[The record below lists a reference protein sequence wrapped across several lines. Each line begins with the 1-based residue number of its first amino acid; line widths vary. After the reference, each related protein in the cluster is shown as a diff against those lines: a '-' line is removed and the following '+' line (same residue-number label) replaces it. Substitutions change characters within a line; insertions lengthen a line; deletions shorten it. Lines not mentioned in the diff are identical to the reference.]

1 MAEFHLGWF
10 LGPGITVQ
18 GWNEPGYAPGYDWTK
33 PDIFQDAARALERAC
48 FDLLILEDT
57 SAVPYAYGGS
67 MDYYLRTATMTPKLD
82 PVILTPYLAQATK
95 RLGLAVTMTSTFYPP
110 WLLARSL
117 ATMDHY
123 SNGRIAWNIV
133 TATSDAAAQ
142 NYGHDKQFEHDLR
155 YDMADEYV
163 DLCSQLWDAW
173 DADAVVMDA
182 DSGVF
187 IDPEK
192 VRAINFEGK
201 FYKSRGPLNMPRSP
215 QGRPIFVAPGGSP
228 RGRRFSGRNAD
239 VVLATSGTMADMK
252 KYRDDVRGYAEGF
265 GRDPDQMKVMFA
277 VTPILVDKPED
288 VAPKKEAL
296 AKAKADHMEKGMAAM
311 SFLSGIDFSK
321 FDLDAPVGE
330 IKTNG
335 MQTMLQM
342 FAKHG
347 PQATLRQIMTH
358 SADDGF
364 NQMIGTPD
372 MIASMM
378 GEIVEEVGGD
388 GFLIA
393 GHIKPSYVSDICDR
407 LVPVLQKRGLTRTAY
422 EHETFRENLMA
433 F

>member
-18 GWNEPGYAPGYDWTK
+18 GWNEPGYSPGYDWTK
-33 PDIFQDAARALERAC
+33 PDLFQDSARALERAC

-57 SAVPYAYGGS
+57 SAVPYTYQGS

-82 PVILTPYLAQATK
+82 PVILTPLLAAATK
-95 RLGLAVTMTSTFYPP
+95 RLGLAVTMTTTFYPP

-117 ATMDHY
+117 STMDHY
-123 SNGRIAWNIV
+123 SGGRIGWNIV

-142 NYGHDKQFEHDLR
+142 NYGLDKQIDHDLR

-163 DLCSQLWDAW
+163 DLVGQLWDAW
-173 DADAVVMDA
+173 EPDALVMDPK
-182 DSGVF
+182 GMF
-187 IDPEK
+187 IDPSK
-192 VRAINFEGK
+192 VKALNFEGQ
-201 FYKSRGPLNMPRSP
+201 FYKTRGPLNVPRSP
-215 QGRPIFVAPGGSP
+215 QGRPVYVAPGGSP

-239 VVLATSGTMADMK
+239 IVLATSGTMADMK
-252 KYRDDVRGYAEGF
+252 KYREDVRGHAAAF
-265 GRDPDQMKVMFA
+265 GRDPDSMKVMFA
-277 VTPILVDKPED
+277 VTPFVVESKD
-288 VAPKKEAL
+288 EAVEL
-296 AKAKADHMEKGMAAM
+296 KAKMQDAKKNHMEKGMAAM

-347 PQATLRQIMTH
+347 PQATLRQIMTG
-358 SADDGF
+358 SMEDGF
-364 NQMIGTPD
+364 NQIVGTPD
-372 MIASMM
+372 MIASTMK
-378 GEIVEEVGGD
+378 EIVDEVGGD

-393 GHIKPSYVSDICDR
+393 SAFKPKYLTSITDQ
-407 LVPVLQKRGLTRTAY
+407 LVPELQRRKLTRTHY
-422 EHETFRENLMA
+422 EHEQFRDNLMA

>member
-18 GWNEPGYAPGYDWTK
+18 GWNEPGYSRGYDWTK
-33 PDIFQDAARALERAC
+33 PDVFQDAARALERAC

-57 SAVPYAYGGS
+57 SAVPYAYKGS
-67 MDYYLRTATMTPKLD
+67 MDYYLSTATMTPKLD
-82 PVILTPYLAQATK
+82 PVILTPYLAQATD
-95 RLGLAVTMTSTFYPP
+95 RLGIAVTMTSTFYPP
-110 WLLARSL
+110 WILARSL

-123 SNGRIAWNIV
+123 SSGRIAWNIV

-142 NYGHDKQFEHDLR
+142 NFGYDKQFEHDLR

-163 DLCSQLWDAW
+163 DLVSQLWDAW
-173 DADAVVMDA
+173 DEDAVVMDEA
-182 DSGVF
+182 NNTF
-187 IDPEK
+187 IDPSK
-192 VRAINFEGK
+192 VRAVHFEGK
-201 FYKSRGPLNMPRSP
+201 YYKSRGPLNVPRSP
-215 QGRPIFVAPGGSP
+215 QGRPIYVAPGGSP

-252 KYRDDVRGYAEGF
+252 KYREDVRGYAQGF
-265 GRDPDQMKVMFA
+265 GRDPDKMKVMFA
-277 VTPILVDKPED
+277 VTPIVVDSPDD
-288 VAPKKEAL
+288 VAPMTQKLAEA
-296 AKAKADHMEKGMAAM
+296 KNHHMEKGMAAM
-311 SFLSGIDFSK
+311 SFLAGIDFGK
-321 FDLDAPVGE
+321 FDLDAPIGE

-335 MQTMLQM
+335 MQTMLQT

-347 PQATLRQIMTH
+347 PQATLREIMTH

-364 NQMIGTPD
+364 NQMVGTPD
-372 MIASMM
+372 MIASTMK
-378 GEIVEEVGGD
+378 EIVDEVGGD

-393 GHIKPSYVSDICDR
+393 GHVKPKFVTSIVDQ
-407 LVPVLQKRGLTRTAY
+407 LVPELQRRKLTRTGY